1 VPLSSYT
8 VFLGSN
14 HRTGSDDNR
23 VIRNVK
29 IASNNENYERYYWG
43 YDISVLTLSEAV
55 TFNDY
60 IIPICLH
67 TPSMVLPVSSI
78 CYSTGWG
85 LTDYNQSKEMQHSDV
100 F

>member
-14 HRTGSDDNR
+14 IRTGSDSHR
-23 VIRNVK
+23 VIRDVK
-29 IASNNENYERYYWG
+29 RVANNENYERYYWG
-43 YDISVLTLSEAV
+43 YDISVLTLSDSV

-60 IIPICLH
+60 IIPVCLQ

-85 LTDYNQSKEMQHSDV
+85 LTDYNQSKKI
-100 F
+100 